1 MKDYV
6 NPDHYKTESGK
17 QVWELMIEKFG
28 VDAFLNFCDLNV
40 FKYKHRAGKKQTE
53 DADYDESKA
62 FWYARKAQ
70 EIRLAGV
77 LDSAEKSGFVSAWD
91 TLHIIESK
99 LEQGDASEDIMHYIE
114 HRDIVYRQYG
124 EEGLG
129 Y

>member
-17 QVWELMIEKFG
+17 QVWELMIERFG

-62 FWYARKAQ
+62 FWYASKAR

-77 LDSAEKSGFVSAWD
+77 SEKPLSAWD
-91 TLHIIESK
+91 TLHIIESR
-99 LEQGDASEDIMHYIE
+99 LE

-124 EEGLG
+124 EEGFG